1 MNLGG
6 VLEEWGFTFSHII
19 IIKFG
24 SPECKWKRKEEGIL
38 ELEKQKKGNF
48 MSLLLLH
55 LLLLLHFDTPM
66 KAVSI
71 QSFAVDALVGLR
83 VCFSSPT
90 AAHAACFCVKH
101 SWSSPGPEVS

>member
-1 MNLGG
+1 LNLGD
-6 VLEEWGFTFSHII
+6 VLEERCFTFSHII

-24 SPECKWKRKEEGIL
+24 SPECKWDRKEEGIL
-38 ELEKQKKGNF
+38 ELAKRKGNL

-55 LLLLLHFDTPM
+55 LLHFDTPM

-83 VCFSSPT
+83 VCFSSPS

-101 SWSSPGPEVS
+101 S

>member
-1 MNLGG
+1 MG

-24 SPECKWKRKEEGIL
+24 SPECKWKSKEEGIL
-38 ELEKQKKGNF
+38 ELVKKKKGNF

-55 LLLLLHFDTPM
+55 HHLLLLHFDTPM
-66 KAVSI
+66 KVVSI

-101 SWSSPGPEVS
+101 SRISPGPEVS

>member
-1 MNLGG
+1 MNLGD

-38 ELEKQKKGNF
+38 ELAKQKGNF

-55 LLLLLHFDTPM
+55 PLLVHYDTPM

-101 SWSSPGPEVS
+101 SRISPGPEVS

>member
-6 VLEEWGFTFSHII
+6 VLEDWGFTFSHII

-24 SPECKWKRKEEGIL
+24 SPECKWNRKEEGIL
-38 ELEKQKKGNF
+38 ELASNF
-48 MSLLLLH
+48 MSLLLL
-55 LLLLLHFDTPM
+55 LLLHFDIPM
-66 KAVSI
+66 KALSI
-71 QSFAVDALVGLR
+71 ESLAVDALVGLR

-101 SWSSPGPEVS
+101 S